1 MGTGAALG
9 AAGGAAAAGMAGR
22 HHDHNRGVDERGM
35 GNTGMGVGNERGIGI
50 ERGMENERGMGNT
63 GMVSSSWLQL
73 RFTGLQQQYCSDS
86 LDAWRRCLALRCER
100 LRVFTTQVHAVGLEL
115 CDLL

>member
-22 HHDHNRGVDERGM
+22 HHDHNRGMDERGM
-35 GNTGMGVGNERGIGI
+35 

-63 GMVSSSWLQL
+63 GMVSTHRQQL
-73 RFTGLQQQYCSDS
+73 C
-86 LDAWRRCLALRCER
+86 
-100 LRVFTTQVHAVGLEL
+100 V
-115 CDLL
+115 